1 MGSLTIPRL
10 DEPLETALREQAA
23 RHGRSPE
30 EEARA
35 ILQGALVVVP
45 VLPEESAGAAFR
57 RIVEKYGGFDLELPP
72 REPMRDP
79 PDFSSDH
86 F

>member
-35 ILQGALVVVP
+35 ILQGALSAQTLP
-45 VLPEESAGAAFR
+45 VEESFGYAVR
-57 RIVEKYGGFDLELPP
+57 KLVEPHGGFEFELPP
-72 REPMRDP
+72 RERMRP
-79 PDFSSDH
+79 VPDFSE
-86 F
+86 